1 MVTYN
6 EYLKNI
12 LKQILDSYKILKEI
26 EDKEEDLN
34 NIKKEM
40 LKINGFLKVVSKK
53 IDTDKIASSN
63 FNIVKSKFKNYLD
76 NYYFEKEIE
85 TMAPLYSNDLS
96 RVKNMRLKILEA
108 LENRKMMEDVEEL
121 IEKIW
126 LKKKNVYYVDVK
138 IINYLD
144 AQDTFQKNV
153 VATTNII
160 DLKK

>member
-12 LKQILDSYKILKEI
+12 LKQILDSYNILKEI
-26 EDKEEDLN
+26 KDKPEDLD

-40 LKINGFLKVVSKK
+40 LKINGFLKVVLKK
-53 IDTDKIASSN
+53 IDTDKIVSSN
-63 FNIVKSKFKNYLD
+63 FRIVKSKFQHYLD

-108 LENRKMMEDVEEL
+108 LEDRKMMDDVEEL
-121 IEKIW
+121 IEKI
-126 LKKKNVYYVDVK
+126 
-138 IINYLD
+138 
-144 AQDTFQKNV
+144 
-153 VATTNII
+153 
-160 DLKK
+160 

>member
-12 LKQILDSYKILKEI
+12 LKKILSSYNKLKEI
-26 EDKEEDLN
+26 EDKDEDLN

-53 IDTDKIASSN
+53 IDIDKISSSD
-63 FNIVKSKFKNYLD
+63 FSMVKSKFLHYLD

-85 TMAPLYSNDLS
+85 TMAPLYSDDLN

-108 LENRKMMEDVEEL
+108 LEDRNMMEDVEEL
-121 IEKIW
+121 IEKI
-126 LKKKNVYYVDVK
+126 
-138 IINYLD
+138 
-144 AQDTFQKNV
+144 
-153 VATTNII
+153 
-160 DLKK
+160 